1 MKRIQ
6 KNRSLFKMFGESDI
20 KLKIKSLQ
28 GIRAKFFIAFICSIL
43 LATISIIVFQIL
55 IGNIYS
61 HVTTLE
67 EKYSFL
73 YFIVFLIFT
82 TAYFACMTKTMMKRL
97 SEINKNVKEISKG
110 NFEVYI
116 PISKHDEIGELAT
129 NVNRMAKSLKE
140 SVENEK
146 KSQEMK
152 NEMISNISHDLRTPV
167 TSLIG
172 YADLLGNK
180 LHANGEECEQYV
192 SILKRKSYE
201 LKNQVDELLEYCQI
215 NYREIELHKSVVN
228 MKALME
234 QIMIDFVP
242 QLDDANMSFCIKG
255 DKELHVEIDVALMV
269 RLFENVISNSIM
281 YGKDGKEIL
290 ILVSKRDMN
299 VEIEVKNFGQ
309 CIPDENLPYV
319 FEKFYRGEKSRSS
332 HTGGK
337 GMGLAIARSIAELHK
352 GDITVRSNEKET
364 IFTIALPQHKEL

>member
-1 MKRIQ
+1 
-6 KNRSLFKMFGESDI
+6 MFGESDI

-43 LATISIIVFQIL
+43 LATVSIIAFQIV

-61 HVTTLE
+61 HVTALE

-82 TAYFACMTKTMMKRL
+82 TTYFAFMTKTMMKRL
-97 SEINKNVKEISKG
+97 SQINKNVKKISDG
-110 NFEVYI
+110 NFEIHI
-116 PISKHDEIGELAT
+116 PISKSDEIGELAA

-140 SVENEK
+140 SIENEK
-146 KSQEMK
+146 KLQEMK

-180 LHANGEECEQYV
+180 LHSNGEECEEYV

-201 LKNQVDELLEYCQI
+201 LKNQVDDLLEYCQI
-215 NYREIELHKSVVN
+215 NYREIELHKDEID
-228 MKALME
+228 MKALIE

-242 QLDDANMSFCIKG
+242 QLDDANMSFYIKS
-255 DKELHVEIDVALMV
+255 DEVLHVEVDVALIV
-269 RLFENVISNSIM
+269 RLFENVIGNSIM
-281 YGKDGKEIL
+281 YGKDGKEIA
-290 ILVSKRDMN
+290 IGISNKTMN
-299 VEIEVKNFGQ
+299 VEVEIKNFGQ
-309 CIPDENLPYV
+309 CIPKEDLPYV
-319 FEKFYRGEKSRSS
+319 FEKFYRSEKSRSS

-337 GMGLAIARSIAELHK
+337 GIGLAISKSIAQLHQ
-352 GDITVRSNEKET
+352 GDITVRSNDKET
-364 IFTIALPQHKEL
+364 VFTVKLPQYKKVRKS

>member
-1 MKRIQ
+1 
-6 KNRSLFKMFGESDI
+6 MFGESDI

-43 LATISIIVFQIL
+43 LATLSIIAFQML
-55 IGNIYS
+55 IGNMYS
-61 HVTTLE
+61 HVTALE

-73 YFIVFLIFT
+73 YFIVFLIFIT
-82 TAYFACMTKTMMKRL
+82 TYFAFMTKTMMKRL
-97 SEINKNVKEISKG
+97 SEINKNVKEISNG
-110 NFEVYI
+110 NFEIHI
-116 PISKHDEIGELAT
+116 PISKNDEIGELAT
-129 NVNRMAKSLKE
+129 NVNWMAKSLKE
-140 SVENEK
+140 SIENEK

-172 YADLLGNK
+172 YTDLLGDK
-180 LHANGEECEQYV
+180 LHSNGEECEQYV

-201 LKNQVDELLEYCQI
+201 LKNQVDDLLEYCQI

-228 MKALME
+228 MKAFIE

-242 QLDDANMSFCIKG
+242 QLDDADMSFCIKG
-255 DKELHVEIDVALMV
+255 DKDLHVEMDVALMV

-290 ILVSKRDMN
+290 IQVFKRDMN
-299 VEIEVKNFGQ
+299 VKIEIKNFGQ

-319 FEKFYRGEKSRSS
+319 FEKFYRGEKSRNS

-337 GMGLAIARSIAELHK
+337 GMGLAIARSIAELHR
-352 GDITVRSNEKET
+352 GDITVRSNDKET
-364 IFTIALPQHKEL
+364 VFTIVLPQYKEI